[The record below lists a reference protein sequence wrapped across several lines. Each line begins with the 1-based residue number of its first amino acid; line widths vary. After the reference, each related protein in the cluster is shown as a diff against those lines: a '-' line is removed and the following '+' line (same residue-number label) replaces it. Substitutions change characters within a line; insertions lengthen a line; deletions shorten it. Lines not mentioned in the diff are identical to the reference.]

1 MHPAL
6 KALHDYYGAF
16 SSLQLSAIVSYF
28 CEPCMSVGPQ
38 GVFSVG
44 TRTELA
50 HALTALVEGLRAKGY
65 EKSEFTDPQ
74 LTTLTEQ
81 AVLLKGNAVRY
92 LAGGQELERLSISYL
107 LSLTSDGWKIAV
119 MVLDR

>member
-1 MHPAL
+1 MN
-6 KALHDYYGAF
+6 
-16 SSLQLSAIVSYF
+16 AIVSYF

-50 HALTALVEGLRAKGY
+50 KALNAFVEDLREKGY
-65 EKSEFTDPQ
+65 AKSEFTDSE
-74 LTTLTEQ
+74 LTPLTER

-92 LAGGQELERLSISYL
+92 VGGGQELERLSISYL
-107 LSLTSDGWKIAV
+107 MSFTSDGWKIAV